1 MPVPVTRTRMSRAS
15 SVLLTKSVLQRM
27 PGSGRKPPQ
36 KTQEEPDPEE
46 SPHGLCL
53 VCRILLLGT
62 GIGTGTYGTAR
73 SMSESMLDEV
83 DSLT

>member
-1 MPVPVTRTRMSRAS
+1 MSSSRA
-15 SVLLTKSVLQRM
+15 VLLTKSVLQRM
-27 PGSGRKPPQ
+27 PRSGRKPPQ

-53 VCRILLLGT
+53 VAVILLLGT
-62 GIGTGTYGTAR
+62 GIGTGTAR
-73 SMSESMLDEV
+73 SMSESMLDEL

>member
-1 MPVPVTRTRMSRAS
+1 MPVS
-15 SVLLTKSVLQRM
+15 SSDVRVLLTKSVLQRM
-27 PGSGRKPPQ
+27 PRSGRKPPQ

-62 GIGTGTYGTAR
+62 GIGTGAAR